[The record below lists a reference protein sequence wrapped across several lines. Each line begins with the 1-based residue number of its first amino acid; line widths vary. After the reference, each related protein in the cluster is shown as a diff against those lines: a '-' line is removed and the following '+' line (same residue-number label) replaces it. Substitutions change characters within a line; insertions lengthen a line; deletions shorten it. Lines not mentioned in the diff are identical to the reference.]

1 MVLVGL
7 TKVFLHVFC
16 HSLPKRCVTRIR
28 LFLLDKLV
36 KVYVKVLFIVKLPVY
51 EYDMPCVLGEQI
63 IAKINEALKSCPS
76 TSKKLYLR

>member
-7 TKVFLHVFC
+7 TRVFLHVFC

-36 KVYVKVLFIVKLPVY
+36 KVYIKVLFIVKLPVY
-51 EYDMPCVLGEQI
+51 EYDMPCVLGNILLQ
-63 IAKINEALKSCPS
+63 
-76 TSKKLYLR
+76 R